1 MQILITGA
9 TGLIG
14 RALVQRL
21 AREGHTLVCAA
32 RRAPEGLPPG
42 ARHLAVDFSDPPQSA
57 WWLPHLAD
65 VDVVVNAVGIFSE
78 HGAQTFEALHA
89 RAPTALFE
97 AAAQAG
103 VRLVVQ
109 ISALGSDAAATTAFH
124 QSKFRADEALRR
136 LPVRSVVVQPS
147 LVYAPD
153 GPSAGL
159 FNQLAL
165 LPVAALPATRAR
177 IQPVHLDDVVEA
189 LARLIAAPPAVSFTL
204 AAVGPEPMT
213 LQEYLAQLR
222 AALGQRGRQWVLR
235 IPMAV
240 AMPAVQV
247 LAAFSPRFVSPSA
260 LEMLAR
266 GNQADAAAFA
276 RCLGRPP
283 RAVGDFLRDA
293 QARDEARTHA
303 LLRMW
308 LAATKLSLAV
318 VWIVTGLLSLGLY
331 PVSQSL
337 ALLADFGLHGA
348 LAQVAL
354 YAGAL
359 IDLALGIALLAA
371 PQPWARWVLAAQI
384 VVMLGYTALITLRI
398 PEWWLHPFGPVLK
411 NLPMVVATGMLMA
424 LLPQDTRTASNKKE
438 PR

>member
-1 MQILITGA
+1 M
-9 TGLIG
+9 
-14 RALVQRL
+14 
-21 AREGHTLVCAA
+21 
-32 RRAPEGLPPG
+32 
-42 ARHLAVDFSDPPQSA
+42 
-57 WWLPHLAD
+57 
-65 VDVVVNAVGIFSE
+65 
-78 HGAQTFEALHA
+78 
-89 RAPTALFE
+89 
-97 AAAQAG
+97 
-103 VRLVVQ
+103 
-109 ISALGSDAAATTAFH
+109 
-124 QSKFRADEALRR
+124 
-136 LPVRSVVVQPS
+136 RSVVVQPS

-165 LPVAALPATRAR
+165 LPVAVLPGTQAR

-189 LARLIAAPPAVSFTL
+189 LARLIAAPPAASFTL
-204 AAVGPEPMT
+204 AAVGPQPMT

-235 IPMAV
+235 IPLAV

-276 RCLGRPP
+276 RCLGRAP
-283 RAVGDFLRDA
+283 RAVGGFLRDA

-303 LLRMW
+303 LLRTW